1 MNYPKILPVILCG
14 GTGSRLWPL
23 SRESFPKQ
31 YLSLDS
37 NDGKTFLQKTQERL
51 NGLDNVEDPIIICN
65 EAHRFIVAE
74 QLRAINISPKKIILE
89 PFGRNTAPAIAIS
102 SILALEDYEDI
113 HLLILSADHE
123 IKNVER
129 FLEVIKKG
137 IEYSENNN
145 LVTFGIAPTRPE
157 TGYGYIEG
165 AEPYKKDYLK
175 GSKIKKFIEKPDL
188 QTAKNL
194 IKNKAFTWNSGIFL
208 FKAKVILNELYKFA
222 PDILNYCKKSLE
234 KKTIDL
240 DFYRIDQ
247 TYFKKCPDVSIDYA
261 VMEKT
266 QKGIVLTMDVFWSD
280 IGNWKSVW
288 ESAEKDKNGNAIKGN
303 IIIEKTKNCLIRA
316 EDRLVV
322 GIGLKD
328 LFIIETN
335 DVLLVANKENSQDVK
350 DIVKNLRKKGIA
362 EGHEHKKM
370 YRPWGFYVS
379 VLEESKWKVKVI
391 QVKPGE
397 QLSLQMHHHRSE
409 HWIVVKGTAKIE
421 INNKERVLREHE
433 SCYIPLG
440 SKHRLTNQG
449 KIPLKI
455 IEVQSG
461 SYVGEDDIER
471 FEDNYGRIG
480 KKNINKLYNN

>member
-1 MNYPKILPVILCG
+1 MNYPKILPIILCG
-14 GTGSRLWPL
+14 GSGTRLWPL

-31 YLSLDS
+31 YLSINS

-51 NGLDNVEDPIIICN
+51 KGLENVEDPIIICN

-74 QLRAINISPKKIILE
+74 QLREINISPKKIILE

-102 SILALEDYEDI
+102 SILALEEYEDI
-113 HLLILSADHE
+113 NLLILSADHE

-145 LVTFGIAPTRPE
+145 LVTFGVAPTRPE
-157 TGYGYIEG
+157 TGYGYIESE
-165 AEPYKKDYLK
+165 EPYKKDYLN

-188 QTAKNL
+188 KTAENL
-194 IKNKAFTWNSGIFL
+194 IKNKSFTWNSGIFL
-208 FKAKVILNELYKFA
+208 FKAKAILNEINKFA
-222 PDILNYCKKSLE
+222 PDILNCCKKSLE
-234 KKTIDL
+234 KKNIDL
-240 DFYRIDQ
+240 DFYRIDT
-247 TYFKKCPDVSIDYA
+247 TYFQHCPDLSIDYA

-266 QKGIVLTMDVFWSD
+266 QNGIVLTMDVFWSD
-280 IGNWKSVW
+280 VGNWKSVW
-288 ESAEKDKNGNAIKGN
+288 ETAEKDKNGNATQGK

-335 DVLLVANKENSQDVK
+335 DVLLVANKENSHEVK
-350 DIVKNLRKKGIA
+350 NIVKNLKKRGIT
-362 EGHEHKKM
+362 EGYENKKM
-370 YRPWGFYVS
+370 LRPWGFYIS
-379 VLEESKWKVKVI
+379 VLEESRWKVKII
-391 QVKPGE
+391 QVKPGQ
-397 QLSLQMHHHRSE
+397 QLSLQRHQHRSE
-409 HWIVVKGTAKIE
+409 HWVVVKGTAKIE
-421 INNKERVLREHE
+421 VNNKERIIKVNE

-440 SKHRLTNQG
+440 TKHRLTNPG
-449 KIPLKI
+449 KIPLEI

-461 SYVGEDDIER
+461 SYLGEDDIER
-471 FEDNYGRIG
+471 FEDKYGRIE